1 MDMLTDF
8 TNYVWELCQSTFI
21 LLLFWNIYRLWFQ
34 GSLQCL
40 KHLDLQGCELIDDSA
55 LECLAQCAYPAR
67 CPMAKGSLYCPYD
80 VNPFAYNV
88 GLRSEILAS
97 PFETEVCQQCGAM
110 RDCFCPGRRNGPNGI
125 FSGDLSLQGLTGGG
139 RSIYNNS
146 KNVKK
151 SNNIHKKA
159 GRKNPVPFPLEN
171 VQGYGVSSTGLRA
184 NEQDIEEICCYMGNY
199 NSPPGLQGN
208 LSCRRPEYETRSVN
222 TCNFMQQ
229 SFSDSRYEEFDN
241 GVKKIQLTSLNLSGC
256 WRVTDEGL
264 FALLDS
270 GIVVDISHLDVSG
283 CFQLTGE
290 GLEIFTETCPSLQPE
305 KLSYCDNI
313 TDGPYPNLA
322 NGCANLCNPLRVCCR
337 NGRWREHIVF
347 SLALAGVSI

>member
-1 MDMLTDF
+1 
-8 TNYVWELCQSTFI
+8 
-21 LLLFWNIYRLWFQ
+21 
-34 GSLQCL
+34 
-40 KHLDLQGCELIDDSA
+40 
-55 LECLAQCAYPAR
+55 
-67 CPMAKGSLYCPYD
+67 
-80 VNPFAYNV
+80 
-88 GLRSEILAS
+88 
-97 PFETEVCQQCGAM
+97 
-110 RDCFCPGRRNGPNGI
+110 
-125 FSGDLSLQGLTGGG
+125 
-139 RSIYNNS
+139 
-146 KNVKK
+146 
-151 SNNIHKKA
+151 
-159 GRKNPVPFPLEN
+159 
-171 VQGYGVSSTGLRA
+171 
-184 NEQDIEEICCYMGNY
+184 MGNY

-241 GVKKIQLTSLNLSGC
+241 GVRKIQLTSLNLSGC

-337 NGRWREHIVF
+337 NGR
-347 SLALAGVSI
+347 

>member
-1 MDMLTDF
+1 MNLPD
-8 TNYVWELCQSTFI
+8 NYII
-21 LLLFWNIYRLWFQ
+21 LLSDLFCNHHRLWFQ
-34 GSLQCL
+34 GSLQHL

-55 LECLAQCAYPAR
+55 LECLSQCACPAR

-80 VNPFAYNV
+80 INPYAYNNV
-88 GLRSEILAS
+88 MSNGIHAS
-97 PFETEVCQQCGAM
+97 SFVTEVCRQCGAM
-110 RDCFCPGRRNGPNGI
+110 GGCFCRNGRNASSGI
-125 FSGDLSLQGLTGGG
+125 FSGDLPLQGLTGGG
-139 RSIYNNS
+139 SSIYNNS
-146 KNVKK
+146 KNGKM
-151 SNNIHKKA
+151 SENTQKKA
-159 GRKNPVPFPLEN
+159 QRKHPVPFLQEKVRGN
-171 VQGYGVSSTGLRA
+171 GTFRA
-184 NEQDIEEICCYMGNY
+184 NEQDIEEICCYMGSY

-208 LSCRRPEYETRSVN
+208 LSCRRPEYETRNAN
-222 TCNFMQQ
+222 TCNFMQP
-229 SFSDSRYEEFDN
+229 SFSDFRYDEFEN
-241 GVKKIQLTSLNLSGC
+241 GVVKMQLTSLNLSGC

-290 GLEIFTETCPSLQPE
+290 GLEIFMETCPSLQPE

-337 NGRWREHIVF
+337 NGR
-347 SLALAGVSI
+347 